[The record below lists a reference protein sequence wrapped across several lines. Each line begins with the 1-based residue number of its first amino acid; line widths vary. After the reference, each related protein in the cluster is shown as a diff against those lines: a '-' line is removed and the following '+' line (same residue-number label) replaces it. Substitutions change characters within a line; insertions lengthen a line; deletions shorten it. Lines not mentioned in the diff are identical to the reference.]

1 MNLYQY
7 QYSALYS
14 NQQLSCPNNIEYY
27 VQINGRITSS
37 KLYSSFVS
45 ILLSC
50 IFII

>member
-27 VQINGRITSS
+27 Y
-37 KLYSSFVS
+37 KLMEG
-45 ILLSC
+45 
-50 IFII
+50 